1 MNVLISVFDEPKKVN
16 FLGDELNAARNIFNF
31 YLVLYYNQ
39 KNSDMFLKTLENQ
52 KIFEEKYEKTFNLNS
67 LNSLKIQEMIDA
79 FSKYGWSV
87 IQLEQ

>member
-1 MNVLISVFDEPKKVN
+1 
-16 FLGDELNAARNIFNF
+16 
-31 YLVLYYNQ
+31 LYYNQ

-52 KIFEEKYEKTFNLNS
+52 KIFEEKYEKTFNLNPS
-67 LNSLKIQEMIDA
+67 NSLRIQEMIDA